1 MLELEL
7 QDLDELFGRCVH
19 AASLSNSPILDERVH
34 EAIIAVLE
42 EEWYEGDVSTPKIFG
57 QRVAQALLWQV
68 EQVEC
73 SSQN

>member
-42 EEWYEGDVSTPKIFG
+42 EEWYEGGVSTPKIFG
-57 QRVAQALLWQV
+57 QRVAQALLYQEELV
-68 EQVEC
+68 G
-73 SSQN
+73 SSGQS